1 MTAALRA
8 DRAASSPIVEALF
21 DGRPILVLGPAK
33 GGVPMVGSAG
43 SACVLLAAAT
53 ATTEGVAWAVRH
65 STGLLR
71 AVVEPERADAL
82 RLPPMSGVDR
92 ARRGNLQT
100 ASVDGVGTGT
110 GISAASRAR
119 TLRMLADPATGPDDL
134 VVPGHVLVELAGT
147 EVRPTPAGAVAE
159 AAVRLCARA
168 GLPPVAVLADVLDAA
183 GEPLGPAGL
192 RALADATSVPL
203 LTVPVPVPER
213 NLP

>member
-1 MTAALRA
+1 VTAALRA
-8 DRAASSPIVEALF
+8 DRAASSPVVEALF
-21 DGRPILVLGPAK
+21 DGRPIRVLGPDT
-33 GGVPMVGSAG
+33 G
-43 SACVLLAAAT
+43 CVLLAAAT

-82 RLPPMSGVDR
+82 RLPLMSGTDR

-100 ASVDGVGTGT
+100 VAVDGVGTGT
-110 GISAASRAR
+110 GISAAARAT
-119 TLRMLADPATGPDDL
+119 TLRMLADPATTPEDL
-134 VVPGHVLVELAGT
+134 VAPGHILVELAGT
-147 EVRPTPAGAVAE
+147 EIRPSAAGAVAE

-203 LTVPVPVPER
+203 LTVPVSVPEGK
-213 NLP
+213 